1 MSTLPSLQALRK
13 VPEVNASWNTEY
25 IRQYHSIDISVA
37 VQTPGGLM
45 VPIVHDADA
54 LGLSDIS
61 AKVKDLATKV
71 SRQSTPFLAA
81 HICMYKQHGYAGQA
95 ADGLLMCRF
104 CIAAASLRQ
113 ADTYAEAVHHVHA
126 GKGWQ
131 AEAAGVHWGDL
142 LHLQSGHVRHHRI
155 LRHHQSAAGRLLV

>member
-45 VPIVHDADA
+45 VPIVHNADA

-95 ADGLLMCRF
+95 ADGLLMCR
-104 CIAAASLRQ
+104 
-113 ADTYAEAVHHVHA
+113 V
-126 GKGWQ
+126 
-131 AEAAGVHWGDL
+131 
-142 LHLQSGHVRHHRI
+142 LHSSGFT
-155 LRHHQSAAGRLLV
+155 QAGRHLCRGGASCPRRQRLAS

>member
-1 MSTLPSLQALRK
+1 MPFLQALRK

-71 SRQSTPFLAA
+71 SCQSTPFLAA
-81 HICMYKQHGYAGQA
+81 HICMYEQHGCAGQA
-95 ADGLLMCRF
+95 AVSILVCR
-104 CIAAASLRQ
+104 L
-113 ADTYAEAVHHVHA
+113 VHDSSFTQT
-126 GKGWQ
+126 GR
-131 AEAAGVHWGDL
+131 
-142 LHLQSGHVRHHRI
+142 HLC
-155 LRHHQSAAGRLLV
+155 

>member
-71 SRQSTPFLAA
+71 SRQSRPFLAA
-81 HICMYKQHGYAGQA
+81 QICVCEHHGYARQA
-95 ADGLLMCRF
+95 AVSLLMR
-104 CIAAASLRQ
+104 RV
-113 ADTYAEAVHHVHA
+113 VH
-126 GKGWQ
+126 
-131 AEAAGVHWGDL
+131 D
-142 LHLQSGHVRHHRI
+142 SGFSR
-155 LRHHQSAAGRLLV
+155 AGRHLC

>member
-1 MSTLPSLQALRK
+1 M
-13 VPEVNASWNTEY
+13 NASWNTEY

-71 SRQSTPFLAA
+71 SRQSMTCSHLHASS
-81 HICMYKQHGYAGQA
+81 M
-95 ADGLLMCRF
+95 LMQGRQLS
-104 CIAAASLRQ
+104 AS
-113 ADTYAEAVHHVHA
+113 
-126 GKGWQ
+126 
-131 AEAAGVHWGDL
+131 
-142 LHLQSGHVRHHRI
+142 
-155 LRHHQSAAGRLLV
+155 

>member
-1 MSTLPSLQALRK
+1 MLQALASPGKGVHLSFSEEKACLRDLWHICIAACSAWLWLQALKK

-71 SRQSTPFLAA
+71 SRVCTPFLAPQLCA
-81 HICMYKQHGYAGQA
+81 SAAWCAGQA
-95 ADGLLMCRF
+95 AGSLLMC
-104 CIAAASLRQ
+104 
-113 ADTYAEAVHHVHA
+113 
-126 GKGWQ
+126 
-131 AEAAGVHWGDL
+131 
-142 LHLQSGHVRHHRI
+142 
-155 LRHHQSAAGRLLV
+155 

>member
-95 ADGLLMCRF
+95 AVSLLMC
-104 CIAAASLRQ
+104 Q
-113 ADTYAEAVHHVHA
+113 VVHSTTFT
-126 GKGWQ
+126 Q
-131 AEAAGVHWGDL
+131 
-142 LHLQSGHVRHHRI
+142 
-155 LRHHQSAAGRLLV
+155 AGRSLCRGGVPCLCRQRLAS